1 MLLLS
6 GFIAD
11 KLGSYKPA
19 FQMSG
24 CVEILGAAIPLLL
37 LCFKHQDE
45 MEDDQARKTD
55 GQPQNKPMAND
66 DTTDRGEEGAVILSY
81 VTTV

>member
-45 MEDDQARKTD
+45 MGNDQTRETD

-66 DTTDRGEEGAVILSY
+66 DTTDRGEQGALMLDC